1 MPTNNDGICDY
12 CKKPIEKDHDRTLVI
27 SPTLRVHKKLY
38 HGDCYVDFIA
48 VNQIFIELDNMHVVE
63 NWSTRK
69 GKGIPLLLKQ
79 IGAYKSIKE
88 QHEVPR

>member
-1 MPTNNDGICDY
+1 MATNNDGICDY

-48 VNQIFIELDNMHVVE
+48 INQIFAELDKMIE
-63 NWSTRK
+63 ELDDSLRTIGEITLDAEK
-69 GKGIPLLLKQ
+69 YEALK
-79 IGAYKSIKE
+79 K
-88 QHEVPR
+88 QHGVPR

>member
-48 VNQIFIELDNMHVVE
+48 INQIFAELDKMIE
-63 NWSTRK
+63 ELDDSLRTIGEITLDAEK
-69 GKGIPLLLKQ
+69 YEALK
-79 IGAYKSIKE
+79 K